1 MLHSTGPMT
10 GSVNHLWMNLS
21 SPTNLHGSGDEGKL
35 RLDETVVF
43 LNSGELEQG
52 NGSTQT

>member
-1 MLHSTGPMT
+1 MT